1 MQLFLGNITSTNKV
15 RVIRGRLPEFCTA
28 RFRLIDGLSNI
39 LMGNIEKKSIEPVFV
54 PFPSSSPMVLDK
66 EDLIVDFHER
76 YIFNAALAFRQ
87 AAF

>member
-1 MQLFLGNITSTNKV
+1 MSKNKV

-87 AAF
+87 AAFSY